1 MTYKT
6 KESENKSN
14 IVFHSIFRV
23 SIFVFSF
30 LFLYPLLPGSLDL
43 RAQEGTDQTKAD
55 FLFQKPRA
63 FFGLRLGAFF
73 PGTDSGVFDMITKE
87 LTLEK
92 GDFDTWDFG
101 VDLGFSIHERF
112 DLVFSLDISEQTK
125 SSEFRDYVDDHGFP
139 ITQSTKFSQTPIT
152 AGIRYLLVP
161 RGRQIGQYTWIPSR
175 IVPYLSAGAGILN
188 YKFEQAGDFIDYST
202 MEIFPAVL
210 KSSDNVW
217 VMYLGCGVDYN
228 IYKSLYLTLDF
239 RYSWADDT
247 MSGDFTGFDPIDLD
261 GIRFTTGIQWH
272 F

>member
-1 MTYKT
+1 MRYQT

-14 IVFHSIFRV
+14 ILYHSLFRV
-23 SIFVFSF
+23 SVLIFSF
-30 LFLYPLLPGSLDL
+30 LFFYSLLPGTMDVK
-43 RAQEGTDQTKAD
+43 AQESPGETKDD

-63 FFGLRLGAFF
+63 YLGFRLGAFF
-73 PGTDSGVFDMITKE
+73 PDTDSRIFDMITYE

-92 GDFDTWDFG
+92 GDFDTLDLG

-112 DLVFSLDISEQTK
+112 DLVFSLDTSEETK
-125 SSEFRDYVDDHGFP
+125 SSEFRDYVDDQGFP
-139 ITQSTKFSQTPIT
+139 ITQSTKYSQTPIT

-161 RGRQIGQYTWIPSR
+161 RGRQVGQYAWIPSR
-175 IVPYLSAGAGILN
+175 FVPYLSAGAGILS
-188 YKFEQAGDFIDYST
+188 YKFEQTGDFIDYET

-217 VMYLGCGVDYN
+217 VTYLGCGADYN

-239 RYSWADDT
+239 RYSWADDHLDR
-247 MSGDFTGFDPIDLD
+247 DFTGFDPIDLN
-261 GIRFTTGIQWH
+261 GIRLTTGIQWH